1 MEKSPVQYDLTA
13 MEKLIPAV
21 VRERAMKAGGYITYM
36 KDNQIVREDP
46 RTGEITILKDMASK
60 PH

>member
-1 MEKSPVQYDLTA
+1 MEETRVNFDFKA

-21 VRERAMKAGGYITYM
+21 VRERAIKAGGYITYM